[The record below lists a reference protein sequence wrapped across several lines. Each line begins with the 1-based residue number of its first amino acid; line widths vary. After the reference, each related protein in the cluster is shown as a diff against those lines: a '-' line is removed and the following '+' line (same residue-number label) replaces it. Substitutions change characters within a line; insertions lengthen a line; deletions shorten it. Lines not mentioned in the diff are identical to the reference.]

1 MDNLAVI
8 CPDVAF
14 KIEYYDTDEQ
24 FEQES
29 GHGSAV
35 QGRLYV
41 MSGSR
46 EDGYVF
52 VVNRARMQEAWLQSV
67 LKDLLEPE
75 AFMTA
80 FIVSE
85 LSVLKYEQGSFSA
98 SRAAYRH
105 SERLQKDELY
115 YCVYHSLLRK
125 FSEYRL
131 ARELPEF
138 GKLLA
143 LFNMGTQA
151 AGWHKL
157 VQGLRHRNEVRALE
171 AFLQY
176 GVVELDGVIAGF
188 VDFMVPLALAAIR
201 TEREHVIVTVQLL
214 CDWLEG
220 LRLGVAPKTDDELE
234 EAAALE
240 PGSMAEMAAVHVI
253 SNEELCEVVRKENLR
268 ALRARME
275 NMATQVGKLAS
286 VGRFVSYSSD
296 KSQFF
301 LDTVRKYHHEISELE
316 YIFRQSFTAMKII
329 SAFDGDVDLKKQ
341 QEAYLASKTA
351 EESKVYQYYLKRK
364 VSVDIMIIR
373 DVSGST
379 YRFER
384 EYAEAIIE
392 ILAAVNDFEGIRT
405 LVIDFEGGAVLR
417 KGFDVKAEQTSIVP
431 QSGGGTNLLPAV
443 KLLADQLLKGKRRL
457 MFVLSDGEINDR
469 EQAERELAAYCSRN
483 QIEVVK
489 LTFDECDKYGYEH
502 TTIVNLHKFIA
513 QKIIEKGIEC

>member
-105 SERLQKDELY
+105 SERLQKDEMY

-143 LFNMGTQA
+143 LLIL
-151 AGWHKL
+151 WC
-157 VQGLRHRNEVRALE
+157 RWRW
-171 AFLQY
+171 
-176 GVVELDGVIAGF
+176 
-188 VDFMVPLALAAIR
+188 PLSGR
-201 TEREHVIVTVQLL
+201 SV
-214 CDWLEG
+214 
-220 LRLGVAPKTDDELE
+220 
-234 EAAALE
+234 
-240 PGSMAEMAAVHVI
+240 SM
-253 SNEELCEVVRKENLR
+253 
-268 ALRARME
+268 
-275 NMATQVGKLAS
+275 
-286 VGRFVSYSSD
+286 
-296 KSQFF
+296 
-301 LDTVRKYHHEISELE
+301 
-316 YIFRQSFTAMKII
+316 
-329 SAFDGDVDLKKQ
+329 
-341 QEAYLASKTA
+341 
-351 EESKVYQYYLKRK
+351 
-364 VSVDIMIIR
+364 
-373 DVSGST
+373 
-379 YRFER
+379 
-384 EYAEAIIE
+384 
-392 ILAAVNDFEGIRT
+392 
-405 LVIDFEGGAVLR
+405 
-417 KGFDVKAEQTSIVP
+417 
-431 QSGGGTNLLPAV
+431 
-443 KLLADQLLKGKRRL
+443 
-457 MFVLSDGEINDR
+457 LS
-469 EQAERELAAYCSRN
+469 
-483 QIEVVK
+483 
-489 LTFDECDKYGYEH
+489 
-502 TTIVNLHKFIA
+502 
-513 QKIIEKGIEC
+513 